1 MHFKGVN
8 EVMNNEIEKI
18 KYHQKML
25 LIIATSDDSE
35 KTLFFQNII
44 AFDVSEQEVKS
55 ILEFVQEK
63 DTDGLKK
70 FINDNQLSYDFETI
84 LSDLITQEILVNK
97 AEGMLKHL

>member
-1 MHFKGVN
+1 
-8 EVMNNEIEKI
+8 MNNEIEKI

-25 LIIATSDDSE
+25 LIIATSDNSE

-55 ILEFVQEK
+55 ILEFVQEQ
-63 DTDGLKK
+63 DANGLKN

-84 LSDLITQEILVNK
+84 LSDLISQDMLVDK
-97 AEGMLKHL
+97 AKAMLNYI

>member
-1 MHFKGVN
+1 
-8 EVMNNEIEKI
+8 MNNEIEKI

-55 ILEFVQEK
+55 ILEFVQEQ
-63 DTDGLKK
+63 DANGLKN

-84 LSDLITQEILVNK
+84 LSDLISQDMLVDK
-97 AEGMLKHL
+97 AKAMLNYL

>member
-1 MHFKGVN
+1 MGTN
-8 EVMNNEIEKI
+8 EAMNNEIEKI

-63 DTDGLKK
+63 DTNGLKK

-84 LSDLITQEILVNK
+84 LSDLISQEILVNK
-97 AEGMLKHL
+97 AGEMLKHL

>member
-1 MHFKGVN
+1 
-8 EVMNNEIEKI
+8 
-18 KYHQKML
+18 ML

-55 ILEFVQEK
+55 ILEFVQEQ
-63 DTDGLKK
+63 DANGLKN

-84 LSDLITQEILVNK
+84 LSDLISQDMLVDK
-97 AEGMLKHL
+97 AKAMLNYL